1 MSDILEFGV
10 AFVKK
15 YKRYP
20 TLVDLAAAGITRAM
34 IRTEYDSL
42 EGYKKVLSTH
52 VTAYICDLS
61 RHEHR
66 ESPKPG
72 VKTFII
78 TTVVAGAPLDV
89 GFYKNVKAYCKDFNA
104 QLLVLVSMPKTD
116 NSLIVPKELSSD
128 VFILEDT
135 KLNDNVFILGLKN
148 AANSVDPITGL
159 PRIGQRNGTFIC
171 ASPKQRLKFVP
182 TGPNT
187 LPHAIM
193 STGAI
198 TTPNYIKSKMLVDKS
213 SYMADSDHVMGAVV
227 LELDKDNTFHF
238 RQIQAAKDGSFVDLG
253 AYYVNGKKTSLA
265 PAAIVVGDWHAG
277 DTDPAVEEALKDLT
291 KKLKPKRWIMHDIF
305 DGLSINPHTLGK
317 SIVRS
322 KLALAGKMDL
332 KSELEKLKADI
343 KMMSKLVPEVVIVR
357 SNHDD
362 FLDRYLDTAGY
373 VDDHT
378 NHRLALD
385 LAVHLLDG
393 RNPLEEYI
401 GKVKNVSWLKLDESY
416 PIAGV
421 ECGVHGHLGGNGAR
435 GSITQ
440 METAYGSVMFGHSHT
455 PGILRNAWNVGTSTY
470 LELGYNK
477 GASSWVQCS
486 GIVYPNGQKQLINFI
501 NGKYTNRK

>member
-1 MSDILEFGV
+1 MSDILKFGIT
-10 AFVKK
+10 FVKK
-15 YKRYP
+15 NKRYP
-20 TLVDLAAAGITRAM
+20 SLVDMASVGITRAM
-34 IRTEYDSL
+34 LRTEFDNL
-42 EGYKKVLSTH
+42 EGFKTQLAKHCTE
-52 VTAYICDLS
+52 YICDLS
-61 RHEHR
+61 RHKHK
-66 ESPKPG
+66 ESPKPS

-78 TTVVAGAPLDV
+78 TTVVAGAPLDT
-89 GFYKNVKAYCKDFNA
+89 GFYKNIKAYCKDFNA
-104 QLLVLVSMPKTD
+104 QLLVLVSMPKSD
-116 NSLIVPKELSSD
+116 NSLIVPKELSSE

-182 TGPNT
+182 TGINVF
-187 LPHAIM
+187 PHAIM

-198 TTPNYIKSKMLVDKS
+198 TNPNYMKSKVLVDKS
-213 SYMADSDHVMGAVV
+213 SYMADNDHVMGAVV

-253 AYYVNGKKTSLA
+253 AYYVNGRKQTLA
-265 PAAIVVGDWHAG
+265 PEAIVVGDWHAG
-277 DTDPAVEEALKDLT
+277 DTDPKVEAALKELT
-291 KKLKPKRWIMHDIF
+291 KRVRPKRWVMHDIF

-322 KLALAGKMDL
+322 KLALAGKMNL
-332 KSELEKLKADI
+332 TLELEKLKTDI
-343 KMMSKLVPEVVIVR
+343 NMMAKLVPEVVIVR

-385 LAVHLLDG
+385 LAAHLLDG

-401 GKVKNVSWLKLDESY
+401 GKVKNVTWLKLDQSY
-416 PIAGV
+416 SIAGV
-421 ECGVHGHLGGNGAR
+421 ECGMHGHLGSNGSR

-486 GIVYPNGQKQLINFI
+486 GLVYPNGQKQLINFI
-501 NGKYTNRK
+501 NGRYTNRK